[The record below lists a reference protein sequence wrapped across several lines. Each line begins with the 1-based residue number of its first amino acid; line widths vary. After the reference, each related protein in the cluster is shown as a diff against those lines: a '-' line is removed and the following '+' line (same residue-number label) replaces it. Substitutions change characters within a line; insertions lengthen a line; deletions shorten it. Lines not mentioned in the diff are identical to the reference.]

1 MRKLIVIALVLAGL
15 WGGYWFVGSKATER
29 AFSAWITDRQADGWV
44 AEVEDLSTRGFPN
57 RFDTIFTGLELAD
70 PDTGLSWIAPEFQI
84 LALSYKPYHVIAAWP
99 GTQVISTP
107 EQRIEISGS
116 NVKGSIV
123 VAPTPALTLERTSI
137 VLEGLEMSSSAGW
150 VSALE
155 RGQLATR
162 QLEDGQNRHEI
173 HFEAANL
180 TPASS
185 FVRSLDTDDLLPP
198 VFEGVTLK
206 ANVDFTAPWDRA
218 AIEDARPQV
227 SRIDL
232 TELKAKWGE
241 LELWLAG
248 AVDVDDRG
256 RPNGNVTV
264 KARNWRQM
272 IEIARA
278 SGALAPELVSTVTG
292 ALQFVA
298 GLSGDEKTLD
308 VPLRLSGGTMFLG
321 PIPIGAAPV
330 IRIR

>member
-15 WGGYWFVGSKATER
+15 WGGYWYIGASATER
-29 AFSAWITDRQADGWV
+29 AFSAWIEDRQTDGWV
-44 AEVEDLSTRGFPN
+44 AEVEDISTRGFPN

-70 PDTGLSWIAPEFQI
+70 PDTGLSWVSPEFQI
-84 LALSYKPYHVIAAWP
+84 LALSYKPHHVIAVWP
-99 GTQVISTP
+99 GTQVIATP

-116 NVKGSIV
+116 DVKGSIV
-123 VAPTPALTLERTSI
+123 VAPTPDLTLERSSI
-137 VLEGLEMSSSAGW
+137 VLADIAMSSTAGW
-150 VSALE
+150 TSALE

-162 QLEDGQNRHEI
+162 QLDGGANRHEV
-173 HFEAANL
+173 HFEAVNL
-180 TPASS
+180 TPASA
-185 FVRSLDTDDLLPP
+185 FVQSLDADDLLPP

-218 AIEDARPQV
+218 AIETARPQITH
-227 SRIDL
+227 IDL

-248 AVDVDDRG
+248 KADIDAEG
-256 RPNGNVTV
+256 TPTGSITV

-308 VPLRLSGGTMFLG
+308 VPLRLSGGRMFLG
-321 PIPIGAAPV
+321 PIPIGTAPV
-330 IRIR
+330 IHIR